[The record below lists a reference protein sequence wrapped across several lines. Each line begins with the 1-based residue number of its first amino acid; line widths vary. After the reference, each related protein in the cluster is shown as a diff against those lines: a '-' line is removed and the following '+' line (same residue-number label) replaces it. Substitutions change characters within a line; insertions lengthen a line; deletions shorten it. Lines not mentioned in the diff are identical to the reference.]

1 EDRERD
7 AGEDDLEEIAG
18 RARDG
23 GEEAEGGLPDREER
37 AGGREEAVRSDERVP
52 VAEREAEADRP
63 VDERADAEDQ
73 DVLAGDVR
81 GVLHA
86 REAGLEEGEAR
97 LHDHHEDRRHHNPDR
112 VRGYE
117 QVRGFHRAST
127 SSSRSLPVRLCR
139 TLSTEHVQTSP
150 SPDSLPLRAEST
162 IA

>member
-1 EDRERD
+1 DLREPVERLLSYRD
-7 AGEDDLEEIAG
+7 QGVH
-18 RARDG
+18 RRK
-23 GEEAEGGLPDREER
+23 
-37 AGGREEAVRSDERVP
+37 EAVRPDQEVA
-52 VAEREAEADRP
+52 VAEGDAEADRP

-73 DVLAGDVR
+73 DVLAGDVP
-81 GVLHA
+81 GVLHP
-86 REAGLEEGEAR
+86 RQAGLEEGEAR
-97 LHDHHEDRRHHNPDR
+97 LHEHHENRRHHNPDR